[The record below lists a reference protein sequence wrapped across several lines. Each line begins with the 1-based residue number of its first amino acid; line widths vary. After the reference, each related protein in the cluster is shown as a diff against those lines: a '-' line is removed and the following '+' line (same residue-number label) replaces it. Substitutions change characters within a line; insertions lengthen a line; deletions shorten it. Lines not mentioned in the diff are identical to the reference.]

1 MSEAADSRNA
11 RDGAQKSR
19 AETAPGDPNA
29 AEGAGGADGAYE
41 RLRDLVAED
50 LEAVNALIRE
60 RMVSEQAPLIAELAA
75 HLIEAGG
82 KRLRPILTLAAA
94 RLCGYEGVQH
104 RLLATTVEFIHT
116 ATLLHDDVV
125 DQSARRRGKASANIL
140 WGNKPSV
147 LVGDF
152 LFSRAFELMVETG
165 SLRVLEILSSA
176 SSVIAE
182 GEVLQLASVNTLS
195 DDDATY
201 MRVIR
206 AKTAALFEAA
216 TRVGGVVAGVGGAEE
231 AALARFGDELGVAFQ
246 LVDDALDYGGSEA
259 RIGKSVGDDFREG
272 KATLPALIAYG
283 RGDEEAR
290 AFWRRVIVKRSQT
303 PEDLETALGLIAATG
318 ALSETAARARAHVA
332 EAKSAL
338 AAFPASPMRRAL
350 EDVADFVVAR
360 TL

>member
-1 MSEAADSRNA
+1 MSEAADSRNDQTA
-11 RDGAQKSR
+11 GAQ
-19 AETAPGDPNA
+19 A
-29 AEGAGGADGAYE
+29 AIASAAAVERQGADGAYE

-50 LEAVNALIRE
+50 LEAVNVLIRE

-94 RLCGYEGVQH
+94 RLCGYPGVHH

-125 DQSARRRGKASANIL
+125 DESARRRGRDSANIL

-152 LFSRAFELMVETG
+152 LFSRSFELMVETD
-165 SLRVLEILSSA
+165 SMRVLEILSHASA
-176 SSVIAE
+176 VIAE
-182 GEVLQLASVNTLS
+182 GEVLQLANLNSLAD
-195 DDDATY
+195 DDDAY

-216 TRVGGVVAGVGGAEE
+216 MRVGGVIAGVSEEQE
-231 AALARFGDELGVAFQ
+231 AALARYGSELGVAFQ

-259 RIGKSVGDDFREG
+259 RLGKSVGDDFREG
-272 KATLPALIAYG
+272 KATLPALIAYR
-283 RGDEEAR
+283 RGDEPSR
-290 AFWRRVIVKRSQT
+290 DFWRRVIVKRSQDDG
-303 PEDLETALGLIAATG
+303 DLEKAL
-318 ALSETAARARAHVA
+318 ALLAQTDALTETAARARAHIA
-332 EAKSAL
+332 DAKAAL
-338 AAFPASPMRRAL
+338 AVFAPSEMRAAL
-350 EDVADFVVAR
+350 EDVADFVVDR
-360 TL
+360 VS